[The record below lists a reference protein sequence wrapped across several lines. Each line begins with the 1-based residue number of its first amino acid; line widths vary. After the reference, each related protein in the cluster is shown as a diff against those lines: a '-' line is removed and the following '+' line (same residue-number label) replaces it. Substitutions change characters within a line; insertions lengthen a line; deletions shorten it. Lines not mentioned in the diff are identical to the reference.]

1 MEKNTFHIPFDLYSN
16 RVKIIYFRLYFQ
28 NALLSSQ
35 DKIHPLSDTS
45 KIIDHGNDQN
55 RNNNSRRG
63 IASPLETAPAWFK
76 SFRGTGS
83 RPSSRGYSKRVSNSR
98 QYS

>member
-1 MEKNTFHIPFDLYSN
+1 MRLLLSRNQENVTKNINYVGKIFLEKMEKNTFHIPFDLYSN

-63 IASPLETAPAWFK
+63 IASPLETAPA
-76 SFRGTGS
+76 
-83 RPSSRGYSKRVSNSR
+83 
-98 QYS
+98 